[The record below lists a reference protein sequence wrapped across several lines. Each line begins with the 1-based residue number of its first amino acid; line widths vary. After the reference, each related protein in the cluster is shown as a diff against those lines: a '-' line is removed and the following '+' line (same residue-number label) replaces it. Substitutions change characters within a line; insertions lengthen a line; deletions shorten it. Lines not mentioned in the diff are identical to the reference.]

1 MSNNVH
7 SWLQAAQTQ
16 LEQAGI
22 DTARLDCLVL
32 LEYAT
37 RQGRAHLLAHPE
49 QTLSATES
57 AWLTSAIAKRTQ
69 HTPIA
74 YITGN
79 AEFYGRTFLVNK
91 HTLVPRPETE
101 ALIDAALA
109 AAASLPPHQKL
120 RFIDIGTGS
129 GAIATTLKLER
140 PEADVVATDI
150 GQKCLVIAQHTAEH
164 LQASVTWKQGNL
176 LEPVFDLSGEPQ
188 TILCCN
194 LPYVPDDYEI
204 NRAAQAEPKLALF
217 AGPDGLGAYR
227 SLFLQLQQCAW
238 QPAYIITESLP
249 QQHTALAE
257 IANTHGLSLVGTQ
270 DFIQTFKRS
279 ETPASL

>member
-1 MSNNVH
+1 MSKSAHN
-7 SWLQAAQTQ
+7 WLQIAQAQ
-16 LEQAGI
+16 LQQAGI

-37 RQGRAHLLAHPE
+37 GQDRAHLLAHPE
-49 QTLSATES
+49 QTLTSEQES
-57 AWLTSAIAKRTQ
+57 WLTSAIAKRTQ

-74 YITGN
+74 YITGK
-79 AEFYGRTFLVNK
+79 AEFYGRTFLVNE

-101 ALIDAALA
+101 TLIEAALQA
-109 AAASLPPHQKL
+109 AANLPTSQPI

-129 GAIATTLKLER
+129 GAIATTLKLEL
-140 PEADVVATDI
+140 PQAEVIATDI
-150 GQKCLVIAQHTAEH
+150 DQKCLAIAQHTAKH
-164 LQASVTWKQGNL
+164 LQAHITWKQGNL
-176 LEPVFDLSGEPQ
+176 LEPIFSLSANVA

-204 NRAAQAEPKLALF
+204 NRAAQAEPRLALF

-227 SLFLQLQQCAW
+227 SLFLQLSQCVW

-257 IANTHGLSLVGTQ
+257 IADAHGFGLAATQ
-270 DFIQTFKRS
+270 DLIQTFQPK
-279 ETPASL
+279 